1 MVAQIIA
8 RENPEGPVSDV
19 GNDVSDC
26 QETTTEVPQDT
37 SLDEETFYETINDSD
52 MEDFITAPTS
62 PVVEQAGA
70 ENNRKLPLVHEVTPR
85 LHSMEYTHHR
95 TRTRHHK
102 AQTRPYREALPLP
115 AGSGGKIENH
125 LYCDNP
131 SSSPP
136 TRPASEAL
144 MHECHD
150 GYTIEPNPTKQTV
163 TKLPAQSREHYIIK
177 HNAGETTPS
186 IFVTI
191 SSKKVEL
198 RVSQAGIVNENS
210 QSYWGIFYNFFSSVK
225 YYFPSLF

>member
-1 MVAQIIA
+1 MVEHIIA
-8 RENPEGPVSDV
+8 TENQEEPVTDT
-19 GNDVSDC
+19 GNDVSDH
-26 QETTTEVPQDT
+26 QGTTTEVPQDT
-37 SLDEETFYETINDSD
+37 AQDEETFYETINDSD
-52 MEDFITAPTS
+52 MEDFITASTS
-62 PVVEQAGA
+62 PVVVQAGA
-70 ENNRKLPLVHEVTPR
+70 ENNRQHEVTPR

-95 TRTRHHK
+95 TRTQHHR

-131 SSSPP
+131 GSSPP
-136 TRPASEAL
+136 TRPTSEAL